1 MKIYS
6 QKSVGDGMK
15 KVIKQKKKFVRVE
28 DQFDEI
34 QESSIVKKKKKLFL
48 TSSRLSIWRVR
59 IWRKVIADFN

>member
-34 QESSIVKKKKKLFL
+34 QASSIVKKKKNYF
-48 TSSRLSIWRVR
+48 
-59 IWRKVIADFN
+59 